1 MCFCLFSKN
10 NSNQSYFL
18 SPPVQCGLPPVP
30 MFDGCTL
37 HSPRLRHSQCGKFA
51 QTVRREE
58 PGRSREHRTP
68 ASGDT
73 RGQLGPAARLVW
85 IFDNQFHSHFIDLCL
100 IVEMDDITAGEMW
113 PKIVQCW
120 CDWWRQLLKYNL
132 GLIFSEL
139 QSRELWQQ
147 IKISDHFLKYPPNE
161 FWFCECWVSQLKESH
176 WAPGSQWHWHEPS
189 LNRPTL
195 SGARSRRERESERG
209 SRHQSEQTIAESRKR
224 TQLRFSQISL
234 KVKLNIYLDQC
245 QFEVVTNIYNINTH

>member
-1 MCFCLFSKN
+1 MWKCVLSLFQKQFGKTHNYWAPLFSA
-10 NSNQSYFL
+10 
-18 SPPVQCGLPPVP
+18 CGLPLSPCLMDVLSSLP
-30 MFDGCTL
+30 GSATRSAGNL
-37 HSPRLRHSQCGKFA
+37 HKLY
-51 QTVRREE
+51 VE
-58 PGRSREHRTP
+58 RSRGGAELGHRLL
-68 ASGDT
+68 GT
-73 RGQLGPAARLVW
+73 RGDSWVRPPIWCECWLINFNYICRL
-85 IFDNQFHSHFIDLCL
+85 QCL
-100 IVEMDDITAGEMW
+100 IAKKDDITAGEMW

-195 SGARSRRERESERG
+195 SGARSRRERESERLQT
-209 SRHQSEQTIAESRKR
+209 SVRANNSWEQEE
-224 TQLRFSQISL
+224 
-234 KVKLNIYLDQC
+234 N
-245 QFEVVTNIYNINTH
+245 